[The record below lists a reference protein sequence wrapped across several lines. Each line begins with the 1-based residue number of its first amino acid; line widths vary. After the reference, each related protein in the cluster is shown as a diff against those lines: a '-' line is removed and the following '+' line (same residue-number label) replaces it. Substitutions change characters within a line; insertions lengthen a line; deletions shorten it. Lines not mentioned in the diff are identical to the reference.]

1 MKNKIRII
9 FIFISSV
16 ALSQSSFNGINNWFQ
31 VNSVSFAGGGYLSSF
46 RNDLRNPAMIA
57 DSNRVFN
64 VDYIKYPA
72 GINSQSLIANTI
84 INKHYVG
91 FKISRTSYGVFSER
105 DYNNQKTGDYTAGD
119 LHFQVGYAKP
129 AMNNKLFIGVNTGLF
144 LSQIQSFNARAITI
158 SPGIVFKSQ
167 TAKIGLTFQNYGKVF
182 SSYTSTKENLPISRV
197 FSLAGYIP
205 STRIEMEYDYISVGV
220 ENISKISGI
229 IKFEN
234 NIILKAGTSSNRY
247 NQKIDSSIF
256 SNIFSDLGIGLA
268 YEMDEIIIDIGSYS
282 YGPGGYIFGIGV
294 SSKF

>member
-1 MKNKIRII
+1 
-9 FIFISSV
+9 
-16 ALSQSSFNGINNWFQ
+16 
-31 VNSVSFAGGGYLSSF
+31 
-46 RNDLRNPAMIA
+46 
-57 DSNRVFN
+57 
-64 VDYIKYPA
+64 
-72 GINSQSLIANTI
+72 
-84 INKHYVG
+84 
-91 FKISRTSYGVFSER
+91 
-105 DYNNQKTGDYTAGD
+105 
-119 LHFQVGYAKP
+119 
-129 AMNNKLFIGVNTGLF
+129 MNNKLFIGVNTGLF

-167 TAKIGLTFQNYGKVF
+167 TVKIGLTFQNYGKVF